1 MSDTKISAKPEA
13 FVGADKADSMETAEK
28 NEAAALINQEA
39 GEAGSHEESGNAEEL
54 EEKGEPKQAAPES
67 GEKNNRKPAKLN
79 DLNEQFLGK
88 ITPQSRAANISLDE
102 LTAKYVRL
110 AADFQNYKKRVEK
123 EKSDI
128 YTYANEKIVIGVLE
142 VIDNFERALE
152 HSPETAGAD
161 ESYTKGMEMIF
172 KQLWDVLS
180 KNDVEEIS
188 SLGEEFDPNLHHA
201 VMMEE
206 SEDYESGRVSGVL
219 GKGYKIREKVI
230 RPAMVKVAK

>member
-1 MSDTKISAKPEA
+1 MSDTKIPAKPEA
-13 FVGADKADSMETAEK
+13 AAGADKADSVETAEK
-28 NEAAALINQEA
+28 NKAAALTNQED
-39 GEAGSHEESGNAEEL
+39 GKAGSRGERGNAEEP
-54 EEKGEPKQAAPES
+54 EEEAAPE
-67 GEKNNRKPAKLN
+67 GEEKNSRKPAKLS
-79 DLNEQFLGK
+79 DLNEKFLGK

-128 YTYANEKIVIGVLE
+128 YTYANEKIVVGVLE

-152 HSPETAGAD
+152 HSPEAAVAD

-206 SEDYESGRVSGVL
+206 SENYESGRVSGVL